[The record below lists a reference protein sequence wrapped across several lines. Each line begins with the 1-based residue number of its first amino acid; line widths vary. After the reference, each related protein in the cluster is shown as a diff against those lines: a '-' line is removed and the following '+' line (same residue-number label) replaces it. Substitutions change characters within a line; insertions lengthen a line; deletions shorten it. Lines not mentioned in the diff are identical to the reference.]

1 MTTTWTNWSKLVTAR
16 PRSVVR
22 PWTLPALQRTV
33 QAAIHDGR
41 RIKAIGSGHSFTDI
55 AAADDVQLDL
65 SKYSGIVALD
75 LARQQ
80 VTLRS
85 GTKLWQLP
93 ELLADT
99 GLALQNLGDIT
110 HQSIAGAISTSTHGT
125 GLAFGGLASQVVGI
139 ELLTGTGETLTVSA
153 TQNAELLDA
162 LRVTL
167 GAYGIITSIT
177 LQLVCEYDLHTV
189 ENRQSLS
196 SIIQNWHGHNTRND
210 HFEFFW
216 FGHDDHVLAK
226 TSQRIPVQNRSDAA
240 RTPLSSR
247 LLDEVI
253 TNGGLSVVCH
263 LGRMQPSWVPW
274 LNRTATR
281 AWGSADRRAHWSK
294 AFNSSRRVRFNEMEY
309 ALPFDDIP
317 EIITELRTL
326 FRRGQLSSTFPLE
339 VRAAAPDTAWL
350 ASNHGRRTG
359 YIAVH
364 QHFAQDHREYF
375 GRIEP
380 IFKAAGGRPHWGK
393 LHTLDADDL
402 AGLYPHWADNIALRD
417 QLDPQRLFSNH
428 YLTRIMGA

>member
-1 MTTTWTNWSKLVTAR
+1 
-16 PRSVVR
+16 
-22 PWTLPALQRTV
+22 
-33 QAAIHDGR
+33 
-41 RIKAIGSGHSFTDI
+41 IGSGHSFTDI

-196 SIIQNWHGHNTRND
+196 SII
-210 HFEFFW
+210 
-216 FGHDDHVLAK
+216 
-226 TSQRIPVQNRSDAA
+226 
-240 RTPLSSR
+240 
-247 LLDEVI
+247 
-253 TNGGLSVVCH
+253 
-263 LGRMQPSWVPW
+263 
-274 LNRTATR
+274 
-281 AWGSADRRAHWSK
+281 
-294 AFNSSRRVRFNEMEY
+294 
-309 ALPFDDIP
+309 
-317 EIITELRTL
+317 
-326 FRRGQLSSTFPLE
+326 
-339 VRAAAPDTAWL
+339 
-350 ASNHGRRTG
+350 
-359 YIAVH
+359 
-364 QHFAQDHREYF
+364 
-375 GRIEP
+375 
-380 IFKAAGGRPHWGK
+380 
-393 LHTLDADDL
+393 
-402 AGLYPHWADNIALRD
+402 
-417 QLDPQRLFSNH
+417 
-428 YLTRIMGA
+428 

>member
-1 MTTTWTNWSKLVTAR
+1 MSTTWKNWSKSVTAR

-22 PWTLPALQRTV
+22 PWTLPALEHTV
-33 QAAIHDGR
+33 EAAIDDGR

-55 AAADDVQLDL
+55 AVADDVQLDL

-85 GTKLWQLP
+85 GTKLWQIP

-110 HQSIAGAISTSTHGT
+110 QQSIAGAIATSTHGT
-125 GLAFGGLASQVVGI
+125 GLAFGGLASQVVGV
-139 ELLTGTGETLTVSA
+139 ELLTGTGETLTVS
-153 TQNAELLDA
+153 TSRNPELLDA

-167 GAYGIITSIT
+167 GAYGIITTVT
-177 LQLVCEYDLHTV
+177 LQLVPEYDLHTV
-189 ENRQSLS
+189 EGRQPLS
-196 SIIQNWHGHNTRND
+196 SIFQNWHDLNTSND

-226 TSQRIPVQNRSDAA
+226 TSQRIPVQNQSDAA
-240 RTPLSSR
+240 RIPLTSR
-247 LLDEVI
+247 LAEEVV
-253 TNGGLSVVCH
+253 TNVGLSAVCQ
-263 LGRMQPSWVPW
+263 LGRWQPSWVPW
-274 LNRTATR
+274 LNRVATR
-281 AWGSADRRAHWSK
+281 AWGSADRRAHWSH

-309 ALPFDDIP
+309 ALAFDDIP
-317 EIITELRTL
+317 EIVKELRSL

-350 ASNHGRRTG
+350 GSNYGRRTG

-364 QHFAQDHREYF
+364 QHFSQDHREYF
-375 GRIEP
+375 RRIEP
-380 IFKAAGGRPHWGK
+380 IFVAAGGRPHWGK
-393 LHTLDADDL
+393 LHTLDAADL
-402 AGLYPHWADNIALRD
+402 ADVYPHWSGSLALRD
-417 QLDPQRLFSNH
+417 QLDPHGIFSNP
-428 YLTRIMGA
+428 YLSRVLGT